1 MNILC
6 FLSFFFLYI
15 FGYLLWYGFIL
26 TNFLTML
33 AKLVDQKCPLVYL
46 FRVNIYFKVFVIEK
60 FANNIGVFKFSRQKS
75 SEILVLS

>member
-1 MNILC
+1 
-6 FLSFFFLYI
+6 
-15 FGYLLWYGFIL
+15 
-26 TNFLTML
+26 ML